1 MIMLKKSR
9 FRLVPAALVVG
20 VLLSGCSR
28 DPVKQRMRELQ
39 RGPVPQRLAAV
50 QELGVLKDARAVGPL
65 IAALQDPQES
75 IADAAAVALGR
86 IGDPR
91 AIGPLAA
98 ALSHPATRWSAAEA
112 LVEMGDPA
120 LGPLVTA
127 LSGADVQVC
136 KALLVHLKQH
146 EVKDHRLVEPLLRQL
161 HSSDWLVRQSAA
173 ESLGRIG
180 DPCAVD
186 GLITALRDDNRLVRE
201 EAARVLGEMGD
212 ARAVD
217 ALLDALRNLN
227 TAQAARALGR
237 IGDARAL
244 EPLAAVFRGRRGRD
258 ARPRGRGAGSDEERP
273 CARRASGGDPE
284 LGIAD
289 RGWRWPGGGEL
300 ETLYGAGASLPLDL
314 PEQRRRPGAGAQQ
327 TCRVLLEDVKS
338 KDKSRLDHAVF
349 ALLSLGWT
357 DMVPELKRVL
367 EEEGDEKMAETYLNC
382 GYDDLKTAAKAW
394 GGRHGYA
401 ITPYGGSRKTSW
413 GDWR

>member
-1 MIMLKKSR
+1 MIMLKNLR
-9 FRLVPAALVVG
+9 DRLLPAALVVG

-28 DPVKQRMRELQ
+28 DPVKQRMRELR
-39 RGPVPQRLAAV
+39 RGPVPQRRAAA

-65 IAALQDPQES
+65 IAALQDSQES

-91 AIGPLAA
+91 AVEPLAA
-98 ALSHPATRWSAAEA
+98 ALSDPATRWSAAEA

-127 LSGADVQVC
+127 LSGADVQIC
-136 KALLVHLKQH
+136 RALLVHLKQH
-146 EVKDHRLVEPLLRQL
+146 EVKDRRLVEPLLKQL

-173 ESLGRIG
+173 EFLGRIG

-186 GLITALRDDNRLVRE
+186 GLTAALRDDNRLVRE

-212 ARAVD
+212 VRAVD
-217 ALLDALRNLN
+217 ALIDALRNLN
-227 TAQAARALGR
+227 TAQAAVALGR

-244 EPLAAVFRGRRGRD
+244 EPLAAVFRGDEVGMRGPAAQGLALMKNACALDILLAEILNWELRTAVGD
-258 ARPRGRGAGSDEERP
+258 GLAAANWKPSTEREQVYLWICQSNGAALTRARE
-273 CARRASGGDPE
+273 
-284 LGIAD
+284 
-289 RGWRWPGGGEL
+289 
-300 ETLYGAGASLPLDL
+300 
-314 PEQRRRPGAGAQQ
+314 Q

-338 KDKSRLDHAVF
+338 KDKPRIDHAVF
-349 ALLSLGWT
+349 ALLSLGWA

-367 EEEGDEKMAETYLNC
+367 DEEGDEKMAETYLNC
-382 GYDDLKTAAKAW
+382 GYEELKAAAKAW